1 MRGKTECLLNVTLE
15 PNMAKSN
22 LVFLPHSRGILF
34 LTMCEFTCYLEVK
47 QQFIRR
53 YNIKWKI
60 VSEVQSYGKL
70 SIAT

>member
-1 MRGKTECLLNVTLE
+1 
-15 PNMAKSN
+15 
-22 LVFLPHSRGILF
+22 
-34 LTMCEFTCYLEVK
+34 MCEFTCYLEVK